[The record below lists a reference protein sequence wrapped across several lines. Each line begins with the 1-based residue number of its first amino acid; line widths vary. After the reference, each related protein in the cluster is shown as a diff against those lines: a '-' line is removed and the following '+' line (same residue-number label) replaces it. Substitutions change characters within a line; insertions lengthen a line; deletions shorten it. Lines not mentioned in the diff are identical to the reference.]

1 MGSLPARDYSTASTM
16 SVDDG
21 HLRVTYNEIHKLIG
35 AAAERIKN
43 EFNPDLFVAIGGGG
57 FFPARVMRTFC
68 KVGGTK
74 NIPIQAIG
82 LSLYE
87 ELGGATE
94 EQIGKEVVR
103 TQWLDFSTLGKTPLL
118 GRRVLIVDEVDDTRT
133 TLAYAIAEL
142 QKDVKARL
150 ESLPE
155 EKRKAMPPTEFAIF
169 STTSSRRR
177 LAPSRSLSCTS
188 PARTSRTSG
197 WTTHGK

>member
-82 LSLYE
+82 LSLS
-87 ELGGATE
+87 E
-94 EQIGKEVVR
+94 EQIGKEVGR
-103 TQWLDFSTLGKTPLL
+103 TQWLDFSTLGKTHLL
-118 GRRVLIVDEVDDTRT
+118 GRRV
-133 TLAYAIAEL
+133 
-142 QKDVKARL
+142 
-150 ESLPE
+150 
-155 EKRKAMPPTEFAIF
+155 
-169 STTSSRRR
+169 
-177 LAPSRSLSCTS
+177 
-188 PARTSRTSG
+188 
-197 WTTHGK
+197 